1 MRDAKYRK
9 LNREYQELLL
19 TQIRAL
25 ANEVKAWR
33 GTSTSGQRWSL
44 EEFMRSTDIC
54 GWQKSLERGPLPFP
68 NFIKRF
74 KQKILDL
81 FEW

>member
-1 MRDAKYRK
+1 MCDARYRK

-19 TQIRAL
+19 QQIRVL

-33 GTSTSGQRWSL
+33 SASTSGQRWSL

-54 GWQKSLERGPLPFP
+54 GWQKSLERGPIPFP
-68 NFIKRF
+68 TFFKRWWWRIF
-74 KQKILDL
+74 NK
-81 FEW
+81 